1 MTVFVRALLGQAANT
16 EDAETLNLLLIFSS
30 AGLFVSLLC
39 LINGIDIAGGI
50 F

>member
-1 MTVFVRALLGQAANT
+1 MTVFVRALFGQAANT
-16 EDAETLNLLLIFSS
+16 EDAETLNLLMIFSG
-30 AGLFVSLLC
+30 AGLFVSLLY